1 MILFITLRWNKKPPV
16 GLVGEHEK
24 KKSKNKKKLLSSRL
38 HVGRVKFCTGDLR
51 TKMSKGEKKKR
62 NSMTWKRGKLHI
74 GVKIPNTRCSEI
86 SFIMAFNF
94 GPEEAVILLHSKLS
108 HLTNLIIFYV
118 GYQSTL
124 LCERALMS
132 NHLV

>member
-1 MILFITLRWNKKPPV
+1 
-16 GLVGEHEK
+16 
-24 KKSKNKKKLLSSRL
+24 
-38 HVGRVKFCTGDLR
+38 
-51 TKMSKGEKKKR
+51 
-62 NSMTWKRGKLHI
+62 MTWKRGKLHI

-86 SFIMAFNF
+86 SIILAFNF

-124 LCERALMS
+124 LCERALTS